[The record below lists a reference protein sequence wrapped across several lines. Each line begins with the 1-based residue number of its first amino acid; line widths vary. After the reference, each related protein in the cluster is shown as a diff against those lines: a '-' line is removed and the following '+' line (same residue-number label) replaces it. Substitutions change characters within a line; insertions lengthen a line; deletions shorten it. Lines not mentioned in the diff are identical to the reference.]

1 VRKGH
6 EEESLLSLFP
16 KGFIVYQGKR
26 TGPLSD
32 KIAQIKQQ
40 GSLFRIQ
47 APFGDSARA
56 IEQTDLKCE
65 RLNSGDAFIVSNVGG
80 DQVYLWLG
88 EGANEAEQ
96 KLGRALFEQFF
107 TAASVKQEFKEGQE
121 EDAFWEAFEGGKTEY
136 SNTKD
141 TGIAAGFEPRLFHA
155 SNNHGYFHVEE
166 IPNFSQDDM
175 MNDDIMLLDAYQTIY
190 VWIGNQSNKFEK
202 NGAYKTANRYIQ
214 SVRDERDKES
224 VQIVEIEAG
233 KEPPSFTVF
242 FPEWRIEKAQK
253 WLEIGEQ
260 AAVAKKQEEEQK
272 KAA

>member
-1 VRKGH
+1 
-6 EEESLLSLFP
+6 
-16 KGFIVYQGKR
+16 
-26 TGPLSD
+26 
-32 KIAQIKQQ
+32 
-40 GSLFRIQ
+40 
-47 APFGDSARA
+47 
-56 IEQTDLKCE
+56 
-65 RLNSGDAFIVSNVGG
+65 
-80 DQVYLWLG
+80 
-88 EGANEAEQ
+88 
-96 KLGRALFEQFF
+96 
-107 TAASVKQEFKEGQE
+107 
-121 EDAFWEAFEGGKTEY
+121 
-136 SNTKD
+136 
-141 TGIAAGFEPRLFHA
+141 
-155 SNNHGYFHVEE
+155 
-166 IPNFSQDDM
+166 M

-272 KAA
+272 KAAQAAKAGPKGPGAGVGAGAGFKKAENLSADEVKKQEEERAKQYLDPSSNKFPYAELNGAFP